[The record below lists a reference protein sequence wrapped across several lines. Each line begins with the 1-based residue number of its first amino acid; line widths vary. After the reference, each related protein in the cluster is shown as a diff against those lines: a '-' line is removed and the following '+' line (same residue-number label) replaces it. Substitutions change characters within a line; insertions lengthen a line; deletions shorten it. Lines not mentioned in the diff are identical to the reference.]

1 MQPGS
6 LEPGYNTVFPLL
18 VAGTGVPP
26 GQEDLPQRWVP
37 SRTLPFVSYG

>member
-6 LEPGYNTVFPLL
+6 LEPGYNTVFPLF

-26 GQEDLPQRWVP
+26 SGRISHGAGVP
-37 SRTLPFVSYG
+37 SRTLPFVSHG